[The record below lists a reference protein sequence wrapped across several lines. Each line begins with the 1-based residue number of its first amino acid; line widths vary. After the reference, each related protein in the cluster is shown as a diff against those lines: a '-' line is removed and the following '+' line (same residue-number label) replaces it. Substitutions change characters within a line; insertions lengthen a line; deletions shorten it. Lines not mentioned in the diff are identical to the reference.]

1 MSIVELVTQ
10 SVDNQCLSRRCSGG
24 NCSIQMPREHQ
35 EWILLD
41 MDSTSA
47 PVSQT
52 GQRCDYVFFGKVE
65 GAADWAIPIEL
76 KEGGVDASKA
86 ALQLQ
91 TGADVAGK
99 VLKSVG
105 KDKVRF
111 LPIVASSKLSRREN
125 IELKKER
132 NKVRFRD
139 TRAVITRV
147 RCKSKLADALK

>member
-1 MSIVELVTQ
+1 MSIVELVAQT
-10 SVDNQCLSRRCSGG
+10 VDHRCLSRRCSGG
-24 NCSIQMPREHQ
+24 NCSIQMPKHQ
-35 EWILLD
+35 EWTLLD
-41 MDSTSA
+41 MDSSSA

-52 GQRCDYVFFGKVE
+52 EQRCDYVFFGQVE
-65 GAADWAIPIEL
+65 GVADWAIPIEL
-76 KEGGVDASKA
+76 KEGDVDASKV

-91 TGADVAGK
+91 AGADVAGK
-99 VLKSVG
+99 ILRSVA

-139 TRAVITRV
+139 TKAVITKV